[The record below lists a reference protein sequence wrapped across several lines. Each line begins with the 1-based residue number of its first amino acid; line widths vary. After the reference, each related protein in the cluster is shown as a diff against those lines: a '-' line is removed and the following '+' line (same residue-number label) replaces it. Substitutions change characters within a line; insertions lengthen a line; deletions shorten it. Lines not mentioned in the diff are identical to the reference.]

1 MSKSK
6 KLVDLS
12 KICADIKPRVEKSRK
27 AGKRVGIQNKPIDEA
42 VGTYERANVENIIT
56 GDNNNFVILGRD
68 RPSHP
73 ASGTGGKGA
82 TGAGRI
88 DLIVGMASSFRH
100 KDGTFGPPCSQ
111 TIVNPNFAMDASRI
125 YISQKAEIDKYMGIV
140 PTKHIGETTESS
152 AIGIKSDAIRIHARR
167 DIKIVTGRSRV
178 ENVGKDGERLSSGA
192 ANEVPGSISFIAGN
206 YTEDEKISMVDML
219 SLGLSK
225 PTVKKLQPLVKGNN
239 LEDCLR
245 DIFELIRG
253 LAKIAEDKGWKIN
266 TINTGVVSSVRVV
279 PLPIPVPIPP
289 SPTFAPV
296 GAVIASQGIAQV
308 PIEQGF
314 IKRVEN
320 MENNYLGKRD
330 DKASGGSIPTSPLHI
345 LSKYVY
351 TT

>member
-1 MSKSK
+1 MPK
-6 KLVDLS
+6 KIVDQS

-27 AGKRVGIQNKPIDEA
+27 VGKRTGILNKPIDEA
-42 VGTYERANVENIIT
+42 VGTYERANVENIMT

-68 RPSHP
+68 RPSNP
-73 ASGTGGKGA
+73 SSGFGGKGG
-82 TGAGRI
+82 TQAGRI

-100 KDGTFGPPCSQ
+100 KDGSFGPPCSN

-125 YISQKAEIDKYMGIV
+125 YISQKAEIDKYMGIA
-140 PTKHIGETTESS
+140 PTEHVGETVESS
-152 AIGIKSDAIRIHARR
+152 AIGLKSDAIRIHARR
-167 DIKIVTGRSRV
+167 DIKIVTGRARV
-178 ENVGKDGERLSSGA
+178 ENVGKQGERLSGGGQ
-192 ANEVPGSISFIAGN
+192 NEVPGSISFIAGN
-206 YTEDEKISMVDML
+206 YTEDESVSMVDML

-225 PTVKKLQPLVKGNN
+225 PTVKKLQPLVKGGN

-245 DIFELIRG
+245 DIFGLIKS

-266 TINTGVVSSVRVV
+266 SINTGVSTSVRTLPTPV
-279 PLPIPVPIPP
+279 PIPIPP

-314 IKRVEN
+314 MKRVEN
-320 MENNYLGKRD
+320 MENNYLGKKD
-330 DKASGGSIPTSPLHI
+330 DKTTGGSVSTSPLHI

>member
-1 MSKSK
+1 MSKRK
-6 KLVDLS
+6 KIVDQS
-12 KICADIKPRVEKSRK
+12 KICADIRPRVERSRK
-27 AGKRVGIQNKPIDEA
+27 AGKRTGIQNKPIDEA
-42 VGTYERANVENIIT
+42 IPTYERANVENIIT

-68 RPSHP
+68 RPSNP
-73 ASGTGGKGA
+73 ASGFGGKGA
-82 TGAGRI
+82 TQAGRI

-100 KDGTFGPPCSQ
+100 PDGSFGPPCNK

-125 YISQKAEIDKYMGIV
+125 YISQKAAIDKYMGIA
-140 PTKHIGETTESS
+140 PTEHVGETTESS
-152 AIGIKSDAIRIHARR
+152 AIGLKSDAIRIHARK

-178 ENVGKDGERLSSGA
+178 ENVGKDGERLSSGG

-206 YTEDEKISMVDML
+206 YTKDEKISMVDML
-219 SLGLSK
+219 SLGISK
-225 PTVKKLQPLVKGNN
+225 PTVKKLQPLVKGSN

-245 DIFELIRG
+245 DMFGLIRG

-266 TINTGVVSSVRVV
+266 TINTGVSTSVRTV
-279 PLPIPVPIPP
+279 PTPVPIPIPP

-296 GAVIASQGIAQV
+296 AAVIASQGIAQV

-314 IKRVEN
+314 LKRVEN
-320 MENNYLGKRD
+320 MENNYLGKKD
-330 DKASGGSIPTSPLHI
+330 NKSTGGSIPTSPLHI